1 MAYRGA
7 IDGVL
12 RRCDELRAQVEE
24 LSGETRE
31 ARACADLAAA
41 FAWEAELERAL
52 RDLEDEAADERAF
65 ASVRHEPEPERP
77 RLSTKQA
84 LLLVG
89 GAAVALAALLGVAV
103 VVDHREPPAA
113 APVKHWY
120 LVAGNV
126 RSGAHVGDRCT
137 IYVQMDDEA
146 CNVDVT
152 CPSVE
157 RRYHASRCR
166 ADGYVEAKVPG
177 LDLDGRNGS
186 LTFVGGEG
194 AVEVGLD
201 EWR

>member
-12 RRCDELRAQVEE
+12 RRCEELRARIET
-24 LSGETRE
+24 LSGAKLE
-31 ARACADLAAA
+31 ARESADLAAA

-52 RDLEDEAADERAF
+52 RELEDEAADERAF
-65 ASVRHEPEPERP
+65 ASVQHEPEPEQP
-77 RLSTKQA
+77 GLSTKQA

-89 GAAVALAALLGVAV
+89 GAAVALAAMLGIAVAV
-103 VVDHREPPAA
+103 EHHEPAA
-113 APVKHWY
+113 LVPAKRSY
-120 LVAGNV
+120 LVAGDI

-137 IYVQMDDEA
+137 IYVQMDHDA
-146 CNVDVT
+146 CDVDVT

-157 RRYHASRCR
+157 RRYHADRCLSEGWVQAR
-166 ADGYVEAKVPG
+166 VPG
-177 LDLDGRNGS
+177 LDLDGRNGR